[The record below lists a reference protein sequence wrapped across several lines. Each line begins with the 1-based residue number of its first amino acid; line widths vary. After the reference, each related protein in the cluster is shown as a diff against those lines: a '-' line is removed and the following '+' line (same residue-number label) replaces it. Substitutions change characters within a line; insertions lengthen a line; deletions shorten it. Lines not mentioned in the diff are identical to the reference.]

1 LKLSRAAGL
10 TYGIFHHSLT
20 HTHTHTHTLSLLRN
34 IGPLYISFARI
45 FTHTHIYTLS
55 LSHRHTHT
63 LSTLSLSYKQQ
74 YTQHIF
80 ASSLCHTHTYT
91 LSFTHTNKHTNTL
104 SHSPSHAT
112 ATARRGEATPIYS
125 RKDTRDQCRVAFFPY
140 RRKGGFSSSPF
151 KVLFIFILF
160 FNSSNIEAKMNT
172 FLVSSAHIRG
182 AKTLCYKTFYGSDLY
197 CNVVSLPT
205 TSTLV

>member
-1 LKLSRAAGL
+1 MAFS
-10 TYGIFHHSLT
+10 TTHSL
-20 HTHTHTHTLSLLRN
+20 THTLSLLTN

-45 FTHTHIYTLS
+45 FTHTHTYTLS
-55 LSHRHTHT
+55 LIGTRTH
-63 LSTLSLSYKQQ
+63 SPPSLSYKQQ

-125 RKDTRDQCRVAFFPY
+125 KKDTRDQCRVAFFPY
-140 RRKGGFSSSPF
+140 RRKGGFSSSPL

-160 FNSSNIEAKMNT
+160 FNSSNIEAK
-172 FLVSSAHIRG
+172 
-182 AKTLCYKTFYGSDLY
+182 
-197 CNVVSLPT
+197 
-205 TSTLV
+205 